1 MLPSGTSSQRLIK
14 PSAGAS
20 MIGHPYHIGRGGVSP
35 FLAMPLTRWSRILAK
50 VPGKP
55 SRTALRLPFLLE
67 HARRDEIPGRLQ
79 ARQVLRLGRT
89 SGVQAASRLAG
100 RFYRSGAGNPLEQAG
115 RMREWMSAAA
125 WIFPFD
131 AEEAAAALLRSA
143 D

>member
-55 SRTALRLPFLLE
+55 SRTALRLPFCLSK
-67 HARRDEIPGRLQ
+67 PG
-79 ARQVLRLGRT
+79 AT
-89 SGVQAASRLAG
+89 
-100 RFYRSGAGNPLEQAG
+100 RFR
-115 RMREWMSAAA
+115 
-125 WIFPFD
+125 
-131 AEEAAAALLRSA
+131 A
-143 D
+143 DCKPTKF